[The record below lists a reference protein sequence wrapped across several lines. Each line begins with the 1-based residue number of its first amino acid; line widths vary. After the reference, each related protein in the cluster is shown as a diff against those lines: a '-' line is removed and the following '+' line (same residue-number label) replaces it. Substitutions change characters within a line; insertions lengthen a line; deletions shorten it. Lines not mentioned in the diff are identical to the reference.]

1 MYTSGCLAYNPI
13 KVTVENIEEHL
24 NFRIDDEK
32 TGNSFSLTLSGSQAA
47 TLATGLIDVLMKTG
61 ERPDPLAIF
70 GKAKLVRKEAA

>member
-1 MYTSGCLAYNPI
+1 MYISSCLAYAPI
-13 KVTVENIEEHL
+13 LVNVENLDEHFNIKL
-24 NFRIDDEK
+24 DDEK
-32 TGNSFSLTLSGSQAA
+32 TGNSFSLTLSGPQAA

>member
-1 MYTSGCLAYNPI
+1 MYISSCLAYSPI
-13 KVTVENIEEHL
+13 NVGVEALEEHL
-24 NFRIDDEK
+24 NVKIDDEK
-32 TGNSFSLTLSGSQAA
+32 TGNSFSITLSGPQAA